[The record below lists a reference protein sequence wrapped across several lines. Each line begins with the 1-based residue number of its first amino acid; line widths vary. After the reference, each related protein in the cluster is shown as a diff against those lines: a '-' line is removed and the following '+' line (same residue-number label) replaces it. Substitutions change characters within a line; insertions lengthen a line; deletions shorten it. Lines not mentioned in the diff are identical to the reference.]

1 MGNIKPTVVS
11 PLGNM
16 PGDLS
21 WAPEMEAVSPLDREE
36 TDWKMS
42 GVRVATERAHVR
54 TEAEAGVLRPQTKD
68 TWGHQGAGV
77 AGRTPP
83 NAEF

>member
-1 MGNIKPTVVS
+1 
-11 PLGNM
+11 M
-16 PGDLS
+16 PGDQS

-36 TDWKMS
+36 TDRKMS

-54 TEAEAGVLRPQTKD
+54 MEAEAGVLRPQAKD

-77 AGRTPP
+77 AGTTPP
-83 NAEF
+83 NPEF